1 MCDSAASPVIRKEF
15 NFIPYLRVA
24 AMCLVTWPHMSVNL
38 NSEWFPIQI
47 VQWIF
52 TRPLHIIQ
60 NFGALGV
67 CIFYLISG
75 FLMAQNTR
83 WGLPYFFRRLLR
95 VYLTVPLSMLIFFL
109 FNCCLSSIFHLASY
123 WDQFTLL
130 QWIQSAT
137 LWIYLWCFPDAVNG
151 VLWYLFPL
159 LCVDI
164 IYTLCNLFK
173 KKSSIHFILITDIWI
188 LVSTYFLPKFT
199 QIPVGFSRGAPFMA
213 IPMFGVIIHL
223 AYTKKVSGKLII
235 SLGFLNYLVLISSFY
250 LQYNAYYETEPYI
263 VSMMYAM
270 LIFTVMLL
278 SPPPPSKR
286 WIAHCSKISYSFYI
300 THSLYGGYMISF
312 VSPKVCYTV
321 AFLCGIAFAFLMANI
336 NYLFVEKNIAKYI
349 LR

>member
-1 MCDSAASPVIRKEF
+1 
-15 NFIPYLRVA
+15 
-24 AMCLVTWPHMSVNL
+24 MSVNL

-137 LWIYLWCFPDAVNG
+137 LWNYLWCFPDAVNG